1 MCGFFSF
8 SGFSEMEKRLIVNT
22 KSRSYRQKLIKVDSI
37 THGRVTA
44 QMFYDLPSNDS
55 DEGAIYDFTL
65 IDSLIFLTK
74 RCDFK
79 VWQWSS
85 EGWVNLY
92 KKHNKGWC
100 MANRYIRNRELI
112 GFTADGFWTS
122 QSGLYVFDN
131 KMGSWDLLEA
141 KNSPSDYVSS
151 GDFKIGKDTI
161 VSLYGKKVHLGEES
175 HGGMM
180 EGYGLNLNNHT
191 WFKVSSEI
199 DLKAKINSLVGG
211 VVFDFEKSVY
221 IIKESTSLFI
231 DKATKKVYYKAIEY
245 IEDDKIEF
253 CYNDCMTAI
262 IIHGGLT
269 KVLVPEI
276 DKEAKFLGQISFQ
289 EIEESP
295 ADFSDIN
302 IADFSWMW
310 GGAVLLV
317 LGFVLGLFLMTNK
330 KLKKRTKETNLH
342 SELIKK
348 LVQSVEMLLSNQEL
362 DEVLEIDDDI
372 NTDSK
377 RVKRSRI
384 IQEVN
389 SEYQLMAGKELIT
402 RQRDPKDKRYMLY
415 RIKK

>member
-1 MCGFFSF
+1 
-8 SGFSEMEKRLIVNT
+8 MEKRLIVNT
-22 KSRSYRQKLIKVDSI
+22 KSRSYRQQLIKVDSI
-37 THGRVTA
+37 THGRVTSE
-44 QMFYDLPSNDS
+44 MFYNLPSNDS
-55 DEGAIYDFTL
+55 EEGAIYDFAL

-79 VWQWSS
+79 VWKWS
-85 EGWVNLY
+85 EGRWQDLY

-131 KMGSWDLLEA
+131 NMGSWDLLEA

-175 HGGMM
+175 RGGMM
-180 EGYGLNLNNHT
+180 EGYGLNLNSHT
-191 WFKVSSEI
+191 WFKVSSQI
-199 DLKAKINSLVGG
+199 DLQAKINSLVGG

-221 IIKESTSLFI
+221 LIKERTSLFI
-231 DKATKKVYYKAIEY
+231 DKASKNVYYKAIDY

-262 IIHGGLT
+262 IIHGGIT

-276 DKEAKFLGQISFQ
+276 DKEAQFLGQISFQ
-289 EIEESP
+289 EIEEQLEEYTTSDLS
-295 ADFSDIN
+295 DFP
-302 IADFSWMW
+302 WMW
-310 GGAVLLV
+310 GGAILLV
-317 LGFVLGLFLMTNK
+317 LGFVLGLFLMTTK
-330 KLKKRTKETNLH
+330 KLKRRNKETNIH

-348 LVQSVEMLLSNQEL
+348 LVLMSEVLLSNQEL
-362 DEVLEIDDDI
+362 DDVLEINDDI
-372 NTDSK
+372 NSDSK

-389 SEYQLMAGKELIT
+389 QEYQLMAGKELIT